1 MWSVYCAMCAGN
13 FMESFNDILR
23 MEYTSQIF
31 DKKSGFCITVL
42 GTHTVGELKDLTNC
56 TFME

>member
-1 MWSVYCAMCAGN
+1 MCAGN

-42 GTHTVGELKDLTNC
+42 GTHIFFGAGHIQRGIEYCVEVI
-56 TFME
+56 